1 MEMNFP
7 HRAMST
13 HPDLSE
19 ENRESVLEAA
29 RARQAKSRTVRA
41 MRLAAHGNIND
52 GGGLAARIQCFAAE
66 PNPDIEV
73 RGSFWQKTAPAE
85 MNEDP
90 IYHST
95 SANNKNHILPLS
107 RTGPE
112 LNLKAHGAE
121 KNHD

>member
-19 ENRESVLEAA
+19 ANRESVLEAA
-29 RARQAKSRTVRA
+29 RTRQAKSRTVGE
-41 MRLAAHGNIND
+41 MRLAENGNVNV

-66 PNPDIEV
+66 PNSDVEV

-95 SANNKNHILPLS
+95 SANNKNLILPLS

-112 LNLKAHGAE
+112 LNLRAHGAD

>member
-1 MEMNFP
+1 
-7 HRAMST
+7 
-13 HPDLSE
+13 
-19 ENRESVLEAA
+19 
-29 RARQAKSRTVRA
+29 
-41 MRLAAHGNIND
+41 
-52 GGGLAARIQCFAAE
+52 
-66 PNPDIEV
+66 
-73 RGSFWQKTAPAE
+73 

>member
-13 HPDLSE
+13 HHDLSK

-29 RARQAKSRTVRA
+29 RARQAKSPTVRA
-41 MRLAAHGNIND
+41 MRLAANGNIND

-66 PNPDIEV
+66 PNPDVEV
-73 RGSFWQKTAPAE
+73 RGSFWQKAAVAE
-85 MNEDP
+85 MNKEP

-95 SANNKNHILPLS
+95 SANNKDHILSPS

-112 LNLKAHGAE
+112 FNLNAHGAE

>member
-1 MEMNFP
+1 
-7 HRAMST
+7 
-13 HPDLSE
+13 
-19 ENRESVLEAA
+19 VLDAA

-52 GGGLAARIQCFAAE
+52 GSGLAARIQCFAAE

-73 RGSFWQKTAPAE
+73 CGSFWQKTAPAE